1 MKIQKL
7 LNENNQLGDEVR
19 NAQEN
24 LRLSASQ
31 IGKLNNELKIT
42 CNEYEDLK
50 RKFQEFGGDAT
61 KKIAEDENKIAML
74 SQ

>member
-1 MKIQKL
+1 

>member
-1 MKIQKL
+1 M
-7 LNENNQLGDEVR
+7 NENNQLGDEVR

-42 CNEYEDLK
+42 CNENEELQRRLNDIGNVNQRLL
-50 RKFQEFGGDAT
+50 ET
-61 KKIAEDENKIAML
+61 EKKLSVL